1 MFEGRD
7 LVGLPP
13 HKIVRLGIARSFQ
26 RINIY
31 PRLTVFENVQVA
43 LIAHEGQQWNL
54 LRPGRSL
61 YREGTAELLEL
72 VGLTR
77 EAEETAGELSYGK
90 QKQLELAI
98 ALAAKPRLLLLDE
111 PTAGM
116 SPQETTE
123 TIALGA
129 RHREGARPHAALHR
143 ARHVG
148 GVRYRRAHLGAAPR
162 RDHRLGRARRRA
174 QRSRG
179 QACLPGRAAMADLHV
194 EGIHTAYGLS
204 QVLFGVS
211 LDVRAGECIALI
223 GRNGVGKT
231 TTMRSIIGLTPPR
244 SGSIVWKDRD
254 IAHLGPHRVCRLGI
268 GFVPEDRRIF
278 PELTV
283 WENLDIARRTGADG
297 RTAWRE
303 EQVFALFPDLAGI
316 RDRRGGVL
324 SGGQQQM
331 LTIARTL
338 MGNPELLLL
347 DEPSEGLAP
356 LIVEQLRQRV
366 AELKAT
372 GLSIVLA
379 EQNLRFVMSLA
390 DRVYILEK
398 GEVRFTGTPADLQAD
413 KSIVQQFLTV

>member
-1 MFEGRD
+1 MADRG
-7 LVGLPP
+7 
-13 HKIVRLGIARSFQ
+13 
-26 RINIY
+26 
-31 PRLTVFENVQVA
+31 
-43 LIAHEGQQWNL
+43 
-54 LRPGRSL
+54 
-61 YREGTAELLEL
+61 
-72 VGLTR
+72 
-77 EAEETAGELSYGK
+77 
-90 QKQLELAI
+90 
-98 ALAAKPRLLLLDE
+98 
-111 PTAGM
+111 
-116 SPQETTE
+116 
-123 TIALGA
+123 
-129 RHREGARPHAALHR
+129 AALR
-143 ARHVG
+143 
-148 GVRYRRAHLGAAPR
+148 
-162 RDHRLGRARRRA
+162 
-174 QRSRG
+174 
-179 QACLPGRAAMADLHV
+179 V

-204 QVLFGVS
+204 QVLFGIS
-211 LDVRAGECIALI
+211 LDVQAGECIALI

-231 TTMRSIIGLTPPR
+231 TTMRSIMGLTPPS
-244 SGSIVWKDRD
+244 SGRVMWKGRD
-254 IAHLGPHRVCRLGI
+254 IAHLGPHRICRLGI

-283 WENLDIARRTGADG
+283 WENLDIARRIGSDG
-297 RTAWRE
+297 RTTWQE

-379 EQNLRFVMSLA
+379 EQNLQFVMALA

-413 KSIVQQFLTV
+413 KSIVHQFLTV